1 MGSAAMGMTKIE
13 TSVHLMRLFSG
24 DAPIIADYRWL
35 EKKPRRVGTH
45 GSGCPHQSRVSKL
58 NFLERMKLVEDNSE
72 NGSRV
77 SAK

>member
-1 MGSAAMGMTKIE
+1 MTKIE

-35 EKKPRRVGTH
+35 EKNLGALVPMEVV
-45 GSGCPHQSRVSKL
+45 CPHQSRGQQAEFSGNRMEWSKT
-58 NFLERMKLVEDNSE
+58 FR